1 MDFRDEVL
9 KALEAARNEKL
20 IGRSLEAKLSVYP
33 SEQVADLLRAVD
45 SDLAQLLIVSPDFL
59 TVYPAGTVAPEAAMK
74 FEDVALLVE
83 KAEGE
88 VCERCRQVKKDV
100 GSDEKLPTL
109 CASCSEIVE
118 ANYPEAVAEGF
129 ETK

>member
-9 KALEAARNEKL
+9 KALEEARNEKL
-20 IGRSLEAKLSVYP
+20 IGRSLEAKLSIYP

-59 TVYPAGTVAPEAAMK
+59 TVYPAGTVAPEAMQ

-83 KAEGE
+83 KAEG
-88 VCERCRQVKKDV
+88 VPANVAVKSK
-100 GSDEKLPTL
+100 KT
-109 CASCSEIVE
+109 
-118 ANYPEAVAEGF
+118 
-129 ETK
+129 